1 MRIFR
6 SGVPE
11 TFTIRAGMLL
21 VALATGCAASA
32 AAGAGR
38 PWMNTKLSPD
48 RRATALEKHMTQAE
62 KLRLLRGY
70 PAGLL
75 AVKALSKDAVGSA
88 GYVPGVPRLGIPA
101 LQETDASLGI
111 ANPGEVRAHDRATAL
126 PSGLALAATFDPRLA
141 YDSGAMIGR
150 EAWRKGFNVL
160 LAGGLNLARDPR
172 GGRNF
177 EYLGEDPLLAGT
189 LAGATVRGIQDRHV
203 IATVKHFALNDQET
217 LRRSADATI
226 GEAAMRESDLLAFE
240 IAIER
245 GHPGAVMCAYNL
257 VNGAHACG
265 NRHLLS
271 DVLKGDW
278 RYPGFVMSD
287 WGAVHAATAALAGLD
302 QESAARFD
310 RRIYFGKPL
319 RHALNTGAVPQARI
333 DDMAHRILRSMFAVG
348 LFDHPPR
355 RGRIDYAADAAV
367 ARRVADAGIVLLKN
381 AHHILPLATATPR
394 IAVIG
399 RRAALGVI
407 SGGGSSQVLPVSA
420 DGEFPSFSI
429 DGGADGLAP
438 TGTLVLDP
446 DAPLD
451 AIRKAAPHADVR
463 YADGR
468 DPASAQALA
477 KWADVAIVFAPQWL
491 TEGADAAN
499 LSLPHDAD
507 ALITAVAAA
516 NPRTVV
522 VLETGDPVAM
532 PWLDK
537 IAGLVEAWYPGQRG
551 GHAIADVLFGAVDPS
566 GHLPITFPKSVAQAP
581 RPKIPGMAL
590 ATPRRRVKVNYRIE
604 GARVGYRWFADQ
616 HLTPLF
622 PFGFGLSY
630 TSFDYA
636 DLQVAG
642 GRTLTVSFDVTNTGR
657 RTGAAVPQVYL
668 TSQAGRKLDRLIGF
682 RRVRLHPGQ
691 TRHITL
697 TADPRLLANFD
708 TAAHAW
714 RIPAGK
720 YTVMLG
726 RSATAPVATASAQ
739 FESRTLPP

>member
-1 MRIFR
+1 MRPFQ
-6 SGVPE
+6 SGVPGKFK
-11 TFTIRAGMLL
+11 TGVGTLL
-21 VALATGCAASA
+21 AVLASICATSA
-32 AAGAGR
+32 VAGADR
-38 PWMNTKLSPD
+38 LWMNPQLSPD
-48 RRATALEKHMTQAE
+48 RRAAALEKRMTQAE

-70 PAGLL
+70 PAGPLSTR
-75 AVKALSKDAVGSA
+75 KAALGSA
-88 GYVPGVPRLGIPA
+88 GYVPGVRRLGIPA

-111 ANPGEVRAHDRATAL
+111 ANPGEVRDGDRATAL

-141 YDSGAMIGR
+141 YASGAMIGR

-160 LAGGLNLARDPR
+160 LAGGMNLARDPR

-177 EYLGEDPLLAGT
+177 EFLGEDPLLAGT
-189 LAGATVRGIQDRHV
+189 LAGATVRGIQDQHV

-217 LRRSADATI
+217 RRRFADATI

-240 IAIER
+240 IAIEQ

-257 VNGAHACG
+257 VNGVHACG
-265 NRHLLS
+265 NRHLLGR
-271 DVLKGDW
+271 VLKGDW

-287 WGAVHAATAALAGLD
+287 WGAVHAATDALAGLD

-319 RHALNTGAVPQARI
+319 RRALKTGAVPQSRI
-333 DDMAHRILRSMFAVG
+333 DDMVHRILRSMFAVG
-348 LFDHPPR
+348 LFDHPPQ
-355 RGRIDYAADAAV
+355 RGKIDYAADAAV

-381 AHHILPLATATPR
+381 AHHILPLAAATPR

-399 RRAALGVI
+399 GRADLGVI

-420 DGEFPSFSI
+420 DGEFPSISI
-429 DGGADGLAP
+429 DGDPDGHVP
-438 TGTLVLDP
+438 SGTLVLDP
-446 DAPLD
+446 DAPLH
-451 AIRKAAPHADVR
+451 AIRKAAPRAEVR

-468 DPASAQALA
+468 DPASARALA
-477 KWADVAIVFAPQWL
+477 RWADVAIVFAPQWL
-491 TEGADAAN
+491 SEGGDAPN
-499 LSLPHDAD
+499 LSLPHDQD
-507 ALITAVAAA
+507 ALIAAVAAA

-532 PWLDK
+532 PWLDN

-551 GHAIADVLFGAVDPS
+551 GHAIADVLFGAVNPS

-581 RPKIPGMAL
+581 RPRIPGMA
-590 ATPRRRVKVNYRIE
+590 ATPRQRIQVDYRIE

-642 GRTLTVSFDVTNTGR
+642 ERTLTVSFDITNTGR
-657 RTGAAVPQVYL
+657 RTGAAVPQLYL

-682 RRVRLHPGQ
+682 KRVPLRPGQ

-708 TAAHAW
+708 TAAHGW
-714 RIPAGK
+714 RIPAGQ

-726 RSATAPVATASAQ
+726 RSATAPVATASTRLK
-739 FESRTLPP
+739 SRTLPP